1 MTSGSHLLLGWVPLQ
16 QAHKQWTEKAS
27 WWLPLPPP
35 NPREDGGRKT
45 AKELFFLPRLSA
57 RADSRASRAGTS
69 PIHQLCYFLVRSHLS
84 RAEITSRQSRQH
96 LSLHIPNISH
106 HSSVHFFKNICGL
119 SGPFT
124 FPVDINTS
132 RWKEGRGGRGNR
144 EETKYWLRE
153 TGSPRGTQF
162 PRAFPGYRLA
172 RCCCACVDKCRLR
185 RKVSWVWVPILPFQG
200 HVTLGKLFDLS
211 APVFSHLWNADDNS
225 IYTLDCH
232 EDKINKHTPST

>member
-16 QAHKQWTEKAS
+16 QAHKEWTEKAS

-45 AKELFFLPRLSA
+45 AKEPFFLPRLSA
-57 RADSRASRAGTS
+57 RADSRGSRAGTS
-69 PIHQLCYFLVRSHLS
+69 PIYRLCYFLVRSHLG
-84 RAEITSRQSRQH
+84 RAEITSRKRRQH

-132 RWKEGRGGRGNR
+132 RWKEVRGGRGNR
-144 EETKYWLRE
+144 ERDKVLVKRDGVTERNPV
-153 TGSPRGTQF
+153 SPCF
-162 PRAFPGYRLA
+162 PRISPGKMML
-172 RCCCACVDKCRLR
+172 CLC
-185 RKVSWVWVPILPFQG
+185 G
-200 HVTLGKLFDLS
+200 
-211 APVFSHLWNADDNS
+211 
-225 IYTLDCH
+225 
-232 EDKINKHTPST
+232 